1 MPSGDR
7 SPIVVTNGLSD
18 RRIVVSMPWVLG
30 VSLASSATD
39 HLNLVS
45 TVGDLMMSWTY
56 QSSN

>member
-7 SPIVVTNGLSD
+7 SPIVVTNGLSLRSAD
-18 RRIVVSMPWVLG
+18 RGLDALG